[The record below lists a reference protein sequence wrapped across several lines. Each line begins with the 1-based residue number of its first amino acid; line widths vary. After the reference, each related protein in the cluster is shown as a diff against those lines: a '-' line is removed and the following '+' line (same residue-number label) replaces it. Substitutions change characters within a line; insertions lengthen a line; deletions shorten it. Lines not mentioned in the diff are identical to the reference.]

1 MSQGKGLELKIVTPE
16 RVLMQTEAE
25 AVVVPAELGYLGVL
39 PGHAP
44 LLAALKAGV
53 IRYRREGQMRSLAV
67 SGGFMEVASNR
78 VVVLADTA
86 ETAEEID
93 VTRAERARERA
104 VRRLRDRGKE
114 LDVARAELALQRAL
128 ARLKAAGRG

>member
-1 MSQGKGLELKIVTPE
+1 MSQGQALVFKIVTPE

-53 IRYRREGQMRSLAV
+53 VRYRWEGQMRRLAV
-67 SGGFMEVASNR
+67 SGGFIEVTAKQ

-86 ETAEEID
+86 EMAEEID
-93 VTRAERARERA
+93 VARAQRARERA
-104 VRRLRDRGKE
+104 AARLRERGGD
-114 LDVARAELALQRAL
+114 LDVVRAQLALQRAL
-128 ARLKAAGRG
+128 ARLKAAGAE